1 MQSITEDLKNILTE
15 KEIKGE
21 AISEAKKYIEASNL
35 YESLVSSGLA
45 TKRGNNLLPP
55 DKNYRFSFR
64 FNS

>member
-1 MQSITEDLKNILTE
+1 MSTTEDLKKILIE
-15 KEIKGE
+15 KEIKGNE
-21 AISEAKKYIEASNL
+21 ISQVKKYLEASEL

-64 FNS
+64 VNS